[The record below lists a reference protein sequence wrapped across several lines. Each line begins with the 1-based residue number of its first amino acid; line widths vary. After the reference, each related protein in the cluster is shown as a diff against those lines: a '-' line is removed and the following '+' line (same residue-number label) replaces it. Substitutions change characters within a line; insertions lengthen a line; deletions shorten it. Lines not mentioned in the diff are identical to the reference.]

1 MSDLYPLLLKPEFS
15 PRPWGARDLAP
26 IYPGV
31 PGASGELIG
40 ESWLTGDKCK
50 VANGPL
56 AGRTLAELVKQYGR
70 ELVGETAPQADH
82 FPLLMKFIFPKDKL
96 SVQVHPDDAGAQ
108 KIGEPCGKNECW
120 YVLAA
125 EPGAQIGLG
134 LKPGTTH
141 EEFERAIKEVRAEQ
155 LLNWI
160 DVKPGDMYFVDAG
173 TVHAIAAGSILVET
187 QQNSDL
193 TYRLYDYGRPRELHI
208 ERGLEAVRT
217 ETHAGKVLGTQGPEL
232 VRSPWFVVEKLHL
245 SKNKWKNEWL
255 DSSSRI
261 AAARCI
267 VSTNGCGVL
276 ESQGHEPVTLTCGE
290 AVVLPAAIR
299 KWTIRPQWEVEFI
312 TAWVPAG
319 VTEMPQTRLVS
330 SAEARA

>member
-15 PRPWGARDLAP
+15 PRPWGARDLSP
-26 IYPGV
+26 IYKEFPCV
-31 PGASGELIG
+31 PGELIG

-56 AGRTLAELVKQYGR
+56 AGQTLSELVKKYGR
-70 ELVGETAPQADH
+70 ELVGSTAPRADH

-96 SVQVHPDDAGAQ
+96 SVQVHPDDEGAQ

-134 LKPGTTH
+134 LKPGTTRA
-141 EEFERAIKEVRAEQ
+141 EFEQAIKEVRAEE

-193 TYRLYDYGRPRELHI
+193 TFRLYDYGRPRELHI
-208 ERGLEAVRT
+208 KAGLEAVRAN
-217 ETHAGKVLGTQGPEL
+217 THAGKVLGAKAPVL
-232 VRSPWFVVEKLHL
+232 VKSPWFVVEKHNVKGTQRFHL
-245 SKNKWKNEWL
+245 GRS
-255 DSSSRI
+255 DSAQNLVATS
-261 AAARCI
+261 
-267 VSTNGCGVL
+267 GCGVIEL
-276 ESQGHEPVTLTCGE
+276 PGHDPVTFTCGE
-290 AVVLPAAIR
+290 AVVIPASVRDAV
-299 KWTIRPQWEVEFI
+299 IRPQWEVEFI
-312 TAWVPAG
+312 RASVPAG
-319 VTEMPQTRLVS
+319 KMELPETSLVS

>member
-1 MSDLYPLLLKPEFS
+1 LS
-15 PRPWGARDLAP
+15 P
-26 IYPGV
+26 IYKEFPCV
-31 PGASGELIG
+31 PGELIG

-56 AGRTLAELVKQYGR
+56 AGQTLAELVKQYGR
-70 ELVGETAPQADH
+70 DLVGKAAPQADH

-160 DVKPGDMYFVDAG
+160 EVKAGDMYFVDAG

-208 ERGLEAVRT
+208 TRGLEAVRT
-217 ETHAGKVLGTQGPEL
+217 ETHAGKVLGAQSPEL
-232 VRSPWFVVEKLHL
+232 VRSPWFVVEKH
-245 SKNKWKNEWL
+245 KL
-255 DSSSRI
+255 DG
-261 AAARCI
+261 ARRFELKSDQSTQCLVA
-267 VSTNGCGVL
+267 VSGCGVI
-276 ESQGHEPVTLTCGE
+276 ESPGSDPVTFACGD
-290 AVVLPAAIR
+290 AVVIPASVKGA
-299 KWTIRPQWEVEFI
+299 TIRPQWDVEFI
-312 TAWVPAG
+312 RAAVPVG
-319 VTEMPQTRLVS
+319 VKEMPRTQLVS

>member
-15 PRPWGARDLAP
+15 PRPWGARDLSP
-26 IYPGV
+26 IYMEFPGT
-31 PGASGELIG
+31 PGELIG

-56 AGRTLAELVKQYGR
+56 AGKTLADVVKQYGR

-96 SVQVHPDDAGAQ
+96 SVQVHPDDEGAR
-108 KIGEPCGKNECW
+108 KTGEPCGKNECW

-141 EEFERAIKEVRAEQ
+141 EEFERAIKEVRAES

-160 DVKPGDMYFVDAG
+160 DVKPGEMYFVDAG

-193 TYRLYDYGRPRELHI
+193 TFRLYDYGRLRELHI
-208 ERGLEAVRT
+208 KQGLEAVRAK
-217 ETHAGKVLGTQGPEL
+217 THAGKVLNGKAPVL
-232 VRSPWFVVEKLHL
+232 VASPWFVVEKHSVRGAQAFELGA
-245 SKNKWKNEWL
+245 SKSAQCL
-255 DSSSRI
+255 VAI
-261 AAARCI
+261 G
-267 VSTNGCGVL
+267 GCGVI
-276 ESQGHEPVTLTCGE
+276 ESPGSDPVTFACGE
-290 AVVLPAAIR
+290 AVVIPASVRGAA
-299 KWTIRPQWEVEFI
+299 IRPQWEVEFI
-312 TAWVPAG
+312 RASVPAG
-319 VTEMPQTRLVS
+319 EVAMPQTTLVS